1 MLFKSF
7 PGKAVR
13 VGRKLI
19 EFSDKGE
26 YETEDKT
33 EVEALGKA
41 KNVDKVDGRKAKTS
55 SDE

>member
-19 EFSDKGE
+19 EFSANGE

-33 EVEALGKA
+33 EAEALGKA
-41 KNVDKVDGRKAKTS
+41 KNVEKIDGRKAKTS
-55 SDE
+55 TDE